1 MVLAWIGVAIGV
13 LITII
18 LIVKLIKTPKHEA
31 VSKIQYCKTCG
42 FRTNGLKCPK
52 CDRKPSFGK

>member
-13 LITII
+13 LIVII

-31 VSKIQYCKTCG
+31 VSTFQYCKTCG
-42 FRTNGLKCPK
+42 LRTNGLKCPK